1 MTARLIGPGTGIL
14 FVVVAIAAFAIG
26 GETPSVDD
34 PAREI
39 ISFYVDNDSDQ
50 QLASALL
57 ALAGA
62 VFSFFLA
69 SLYRALRAAAGDEG
83 GLPAAALVGGIMVV
97 VGMSIFAG
105 IGFTLGDAADELPA
119 DAVLALNALN
129 SDLFFPLAVG
139 TVVFNLA
146 LGLAVVRHGGF
157 PQALGWFAILIAVA
171 GLTPAGFFAFL
182 ATAIVVVWTSAAL
195 MMRAR

>member
-1 MTARLIGPGTGIL
+1 M
-14 FVVVAIAAFAIG
+14 
-26 GETPSVDD
+26 
-34 PAREI
+34 
-39 ISFYVDNDSDQ
+39 
-50 QLASALL
+50 
-57 ALAGA
+57 
-62 VFSFFLA
+62 
-69 SLYRALRAAAGDEG
+69 
-83 GLPAAALVGGIMVV
+83 
-97 VGMSIFAG
+97 
-105 IGFTLGDAADELPA
+105 
-119 DAVLALNALN
+119 LALNALN